1 MLKLTLKLTYVNIC
15 YVLYGKY
22 DNNGIIVEQDY
33 QITNQNYIRYH
44 DRYIEIYAV
53 NVYIDFFG
61 RVLMSIISFIC
72 LAKIGL

>member
-33 QITNQNYIRYH
+33 QITNQNYIRKL
-44 DRYIEIYAV
+44 
-53 NVYIDFFG
+53 NVYNVHVCIFFK
-61 RVLMSIISFIC
+61 RKIMTYTICAILHMS
-72 LAKIGL
+72 KY